1 MSSVTVCLRHDAP
14 RRLQVPATPCGQNTV
29 GRDPPGTRHSCRV
42 ARHPPDGDDLPS
54 VGVELRRG

>member
-29 GRDPPGTRHSCRV
+29 GRDPPVRV
-42 ARHPPDGDDLPS
+42 TLAESRHPHDGDDLPS